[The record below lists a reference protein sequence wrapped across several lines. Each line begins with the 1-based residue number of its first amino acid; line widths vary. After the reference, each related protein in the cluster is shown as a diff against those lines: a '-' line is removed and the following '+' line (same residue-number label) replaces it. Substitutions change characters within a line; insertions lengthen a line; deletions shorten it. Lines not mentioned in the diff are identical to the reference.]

1 MPKKSFQRYAIL
13 IVLSLLLGSCAASK
27 SMSDNQYLEEPA
39 AMYES
44 YYDFYEA
51 EYGYE
56 EAVPEE
62 ESASGFVSGLNSTT
76 DITNR
81 MVTYNADME
90 IMVEDP
96 ETVLQAVIA
105 MTQKAGGFVV
115 NSNLTKTT
123 TDRGTLPRATLT
135 VRVPAGQLDSVIAAI
150 RELTP
155 NPSEDVLSEYVSG
168 KDVTAEYTDLESR
181 LRNLETAEAAL
192 AKMMDD
198 AQEPED
204 VLNIFEQLT
213 YYRGEIEVVKGRMK
227 YLQESVALSSLT
239 LGIQAKVSIRP
250 IEVIGWQPKGTVKQ
264 AVELLIEVGQMLVDA
279 VIWFGIFCLP
289 FLIPLGVGVYF
300 LIRFFRKRKAKKLAE
315 KVETVEDIEPVDQS
329 E

>member
-1 MPKKSFQRYAIL
+1 MPKKSFQTFVIL
-13 IVLSLLLGSCAASK
+13 IALSLLLGSCAASK
-27 SMSDNQYLEEPA
+27 GLSDKQYVEEPA

-51 EYGYE
+51 EYGYD
-56 EAVPEE
+56 EAEPE
-62 ESASGFVSGLNSTT
+62 ESAGGFVSGLSSTT

-90 IMVEDP
+90 IIVEDP

-227 YLQESVALSSLT
+227 YLQESVALSSLS
-239 LGIQAKVSIRP
+239 LGIQPKVSIRP
-250 IEVIGWQPKGTVKQ
+250 IEVIGWQPKGTVKR
-264 AVELLIEVGQMLVDA
+264 AVEQLIEVGQMLVDA
-279 VIWFGIFCLP
+279 LIWFGIFCLP

-300 LIRFFRKRKAKKLAE
+300 LIRFFRKRKAKKLAKKDE
-315 KVETVEDIEPVDQS
+315 QVEVIEQVENS